1 MNIYPWQGGGGE
13 KGYRTTV
20 CIPNTGPKI
29 LRELLYFLN
38 ENLIL
43 FLFTLLSDLSLPTIE
58 RFLHFPRFSRW
69 PVPSLTPMWRSANGA
84 KSAVFSFFFFLFFAI
99 ATPSTRACPRGEKI
113 GSRRFQEFPFFFFF
127 FLSIPLKSTYLKI
140 SYEQLTITLSNRSI
154 DRSECQD
161 ARLWANWA
169 IFDIYEYFQIILV
182 IKFSFAYVFVVLL
195 IEMKWNESR
204 KEEGK
209 EKRRKNEISNIHLFR
224 ESMIIDYLDDFYL
237 TSLSRIFLSRS

>member
-1 MNIYPWQGGGGE
+1 MYAF
-13 KGYRTTV
+13 RTLDLKFFANYYISWT
-20 CIPNTGPKI
+20 KI
-29 LRELLYFLN
+29 WSFFFLLSSPIFLFLRLN
-38 ENLIL
+38 VFYIFHVFPADLSQAWHLCDDRLTERSQQFFL
-43 FLFTLLSDLSLPTIE
+43 FLFFPFFCYRYALDARVSE
-58 RFLHFPRFSRW
+58 RGKNWVTTFSRI
-69 PVPSLTPMWRSANGA
+69 S
-84 KSAVFSFFFFLFFAI
+84 
-99 ATPSTRACPRGEKI
+99 
-113 GSRRFQEFPFFFFF
+113 FFFFF

-224 ESMIIDYLDDFYL
+224 ESMIIDYLDNDFYL
-237 TSLSRIFLSRS
+237 TSLSTIFLSRS

>member
-58 RFLHFPRFSRW
+58 RFLHFPRFFRW

-84 KSAVFSFFFFLFFAI
+84 KSAVFSFFFFPFFCYRYALD
-99 ATPSTRACPRGEKI
+99 ARVSERGKNWVTTF
-113 GSRRFQEFPFFFFF
+113 SRISFFFFF

>member
-154 DRSECQD
+154 DRSIGMSRRASLSKLSD
-161 ARLWANWA
+161 LRYLW
-169 IFDIYEYFQIILV
+169 IFSNYLSYKIFICIRIRGTSYRN
-182 IKFSFAYVFVVLL
+182 
-195 IEMKWNESR
+195 EMKWEQERRR
-204 KEEGK
+204 KGK
-209 EKRRKNEISNIHLFR
+209 EKKKWNF
-224 ESMIIDYLDDFYL
+224 
-237 TSLSRIFLSRS
+237 

>member
-127 FLSIPLKSTYLKI
+127 LSIPPRFETYVFKNI
-140 SYEQLTITLSNRSI
+140 ILTITLSNRSI

-161 ARLWANWA
+161 ARLWANWPFLWA
-169 IFDIYEYFQIILV
+169 IFDEYFQIIL
-182 IKFSFAYVFVVLL
+182 FSYKIFICIRIRGTSYRN
-195 IEMKWNESR
+195 EMKWEQERRR
-204 KEEGK
+204 KGK
-209 EKRRKNEISNIHLFR
+209 EKKKWNF
-224 ESMIIDYLDDFYL
+224 
-237 TSLSRIFLSRS
+237 